1 MSSTKLIYDYWRERY
16 PARVF
21 VPFAILLAAAGAAA
35 GGAAGGSLPTVRDA
49 IKSCILAYMLILV
62 FRIVDD
68 LADLRSDRLRYP
80 DRVLVRAVFMSA
92 SSRTPIV
99 VLALAIALG
108 DVLIMMSQPRL
119 GARVAVFAA
128 IALFLGLWYH
138 RRARLRAGPLA
149 GAHILL
155 LKYPAI
161 SLLTCANWDG
171 LTLHTAL
178 PSLGASY
185 LGLCIYEQVHDRAV
199 RESRGAR
206 WIFAAEL
213 GLLAGLPLFAL
224 STGGFLR

>member
-16 PARVF
+16 PASVF
-21 VPFAILLAAAGAAA
+21 VPFAILLAAAGA
-35 GGAAGGSLPTVRDA
+35 AAGGSLPTVRDA
-49 IKSCILAYMLILV
+49 IKSCILAYTLVLV

-80 DRVLVRAVFMSA
+80 GRVLVRA

-99 VLALAIALG
+99 VLALVIALG
-108 DVLIMMSQPRL
+108 DVLMMMSQPRP
-119 GARVAVFAA
+119 GARIAVFAA
-128 IALFLGLWYH
+128 ISLFLGLWYH

-161 SLLTCANWDG
+161 SLLTCASWDG
-171 LTLHTAL
+171 LTLHTTL
-178 PSLGASY
+178 PSLGAIY

-199 RESRGAR
+199 RESRGAP

-213 GLLAGLPLFAL
+213 GLLAGLPLLAL

>member
-1 MSSTKLIYDYWRERY
+1 MSSAKLIYDYWRERY
-16 PARVF
+16 PASVF
-21 VPFAILLAAAGAAA
+21 LALAILLAAAGA
-35 GGAAGGSLPTVRDA
+35 GAGGSLPTVRDA
-49 IKSCILAYMLILV
+49 IKAGLLAYTLVLV

-80 DRVLVRAVFMSA
+80 GRVLVRT

-99 VLALAIALG
+99 VLALVIAFG
-108 DVLIMMSQPRL
+108 DVLLMMSQPHP
-119 GARVAVFAA
+119 GARIAIFAA
-128 IALFLGLWYH
+128 ISLFLGLWYH

-161 SLLTCANWDG
+161 SLLTCASWDG

-178 PSLGASY
+178 PSLGAIY
-185 LGLCIYEQVHDRAV
+185 LGLCIYEQAHDRAV
-199 RESRGAR
+199 RESRVAP

-213 GLLAGLPLFAL
+213 ALLAGLPLLAL

>member
-16 PARVF
+16 PASVF
-21 VPFAILLAAAGAAA
+21 VPFAILLAGAGA
-35 GGAAGGSLPTVRDA
+35 AAGGSLPTVRDA
-49 IKSCILAYMLILV
+49 IKSCILAYTLVLV

-80 DRVLVRAVFMSA
+80 GRVLVRA

-99 VLALAIALG
+99 VLALVIALG
-108 DVLIMMSQPRL
+108 DVLMMMSQPRP
-119 GARVAVFAA
+119 GARIAVFAA
-128 IALFLGLWYH
+128 ISLFLGLWYH

-161 SLLTCANWDG
+161 SLLTCASWDG

-178 PSLGASY
+178 PSLGAIY

-199 RESRGAR
+199 RESRGAP

-213 GLLAGLPLFAL
+213 GLLAGLPLLAL

>member
-16 PARVF
+16 AATVF

-35 GGAAGGSLPTVRDA
+35 AGSLPTVRDA
-49 IKSCILAYMLILV
+49 IKAGILAYTLVLV

-68 LADLRSDRLRYP
+68 LADLRSDRLRHP
-80 DRVLVRAVFMSA
+80 GRVLVRT
-92 SSRTPIV
+92 SSQIPVV
-99 VLALAIALG
+99 VLALVIALG
-108 DVLIMMSQPRL
+108 DVLMMMSQPRA
-119 GARVAVFAA
+119 GTRIAFFAA
-128 IALFLGLWYH
+128 ISLFLGLWYH

-161 SLLTCANWDG
+161 SLLTCASWDG

-178 PSLGASY
+178 PSLGAIY
-185 LGLCIYEQVHDRAV
+185 LGLCIYEQVHDGAV

-213 GLLAGLPLFAL
+213 GLLAGLPLLAL

>member
-16 PARVF
+16 PAGMF
-21 VPFAILLAAAGAAA
+21 VPFAILLAAAGS
-35 GGAAGGSLPTVRDA
+35 AAGGSLPTVRDA
-49 IKSCILAYMLILV
+49 IKSCILAYTLVLV

-68 LADLRSDRLRYP
+68 LADLRSDRLHHP
-80 DRVLVRAVFMSA
+80 DRVLVKASRA

-99 VLALAIALG
+99 VLALVIALG
-108 DVLIMMSQPRL
+108 NVLMIMSQLRP
-119 GARVAVFAA
+119 GARIAVFV
-128 IALFLGLWYH
+128 ALSLVLGLWYY
-138 RRARLRAGPLA
+138 RRARLRAGALA

-178 PSLGASY
+178 PSLGAIY
-185 LGLCIYEQVHDRAV
+185 LGLCIYEQVHDREV
-199 RESRGAR
+199 RESRGAP

-213 GLLAGLPLFAL
+213 GLLAGLPLLAL

>member
-16 PARVF
+16 PASVF

-35 GGAAGGSLPTVRDA
+35 GGSLPTVRDA
-49 IKSCILAYMLILV
+49 IKSCVLAYTLVLV

-68 LADLRSDRLRYP
+68 LADLRSDRRRHP
-80 DRVLVRAVFMSA
+80 GRVLVRA

-99 VLALAIALG
+99 VLALVIALG
-108 DVLIMMSQPRL
+108 DVLIMTSQPRL
-119 GARVAVFAA
+119 GARIAVFAA
-128 IALFLGLWYH
+128 ISLFLVLWYH

-161 SLLTCANWDG
+161 SLLTCASWDG
-171 LTLHTAL
+171 LTLHTTL
-178 PSLGASY
+178 PSLGAIY
-185 LGLCIYEQVHDRAV
+185 LGLCIYEQVSDRAV
-199 RESRGAR
+199 RQSRGAAL
-206 WIFAAEL
+206 IFAAEL
-213 GLLAGLPLFAL
+213 GLLAGLPVLAL